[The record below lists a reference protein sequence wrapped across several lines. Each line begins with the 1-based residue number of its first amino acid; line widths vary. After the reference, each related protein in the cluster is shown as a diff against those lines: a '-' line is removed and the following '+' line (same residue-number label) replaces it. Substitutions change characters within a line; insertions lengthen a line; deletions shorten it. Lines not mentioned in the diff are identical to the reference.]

1 MAKRHGWTDVQCP
14 QAARIRQGASRSLRA
29 GLDSGRK
36 RCHSEKQ
43 MRTLVTGAT
52 GLIGRALIDHLIGRL
67 DSAVVLTRE
76 PDRAKGKLPKV
87 AAHAWSP
94 EAGPPPTRAFDGVDV
109 VFNLA
114 GEPVAEGRW
123 TTDKKRR
130 IRDSRVLGTRNLV
143 AGLAALEEKR
153 PRVLVS
159 ASAVG
164 YYGDRGDEEFVETS
178 ASGSGFLAEVC
189 AAWEHEALAAQALG
203 IRVVCARIGIVLAQG
218 GGALA
223 KMLTAFRLGVGGK
236 LGDGRQWM
244 PWIHLDDVAGILL
257 HASQDARIQGAIN
270 AVGPRPVTNADFTR
284 ALGKAVHRPAFLTVP
299 KIALRLAF
307 GELGQILTDSQRV
320 LPRVAEQTGYAF
332 KHGDLGGALAAAL
345 G

>member
-1 MAKRHGWTDVQCP
+1 
-14 QAARIRQGASRSLRA
+14 
-29 GLDSGRK
+29 
-36 RCHSEKQ
+36 

-52 GLIGRALIDHLIGRL
+52 GLIGRALIKLLG
-67 DSAVVLTRE
+67 SAVVLSRDPE
-76 PDRAKGKLPKV
+76 HSKRVLPTV
-87 AAHAWSP
+87 EAHAWSP
-94 EAGPPPTRAFDGVDV
+94 EAGPPPADALGGVDV

-123 TTDKKRR
+123 AAAKKRR

-143 AGLAALEEKR
+143 AGLAALEKR

-164 YYGDRGDEEFVETS
+164 YYGDRGDEEIVES
-178 ASGSGFLAEVC
+178 SPAGHGFLAGVC
-189 AAWEHEALAAQALG
+189 AEWEHEALAAETLG
-203 IRVVCARIGIVLAQG
+203 VRVVCARIGIVLGQG
-218 GGALA
+218 GGALTR
-223 KMLTAFRLGVGGK
+223 MLPAFRLGAGGK

-244 PWIHLDDVAGILL
+244 PWIHVDDVAGILL
-257 HASQDARIQGAIN
+257 HASQDERLRGGIN

-284 ALGKAVHRPAFLTVP
+284 ALGQVVHRPALLTVP

-307 GELGQILTDSQRV
+307 GEMGEILTHSQRV
-320 LPRVAEQTGYAF
+320 LPKLAEQSGYVF
-332 KHGDLGGALAAAL
+332 KHADLSDALKAVL